1 MGIQTKDIDKVTVLK
16 FLKNNKGT
24 WCTLHNGFK
33 HSVGNAMPEG
43 LPIKLRLSVMRNLI
57 NRGLVDGC
65 PCGCRGDFEI
75 TQKGL
80 EYLKENVK

>member
-1 MGIQTKDIDKVTVLK
+1 MSIQTKDIDKVAVLK
-16 FLKNNKGT
+16 FLEINQGN
-24 WCTLHNGFK
+24 WCTLHNGF
-33 HSVGNAMPEG
+33 HNSVGNAMPNG

-57 NRGLVDGC
+57 NRGLVAGC

-75 TQKGL
+75 TPKGL